1 MFGIGLSEIILVILI
16 VIIFIKPD
24 DLPKFLR
31 SAGRLY
37 GKLKKTYNEIILVKD
52 RFIKEINET
61 VTLEEQTS
69 ANAPKIAA
77 PEDKPS
83 LPAAAGDE
91 TPKAEV

>member
-1 MFGIGLSEIILVILI
+1 MFGIGISEIILIGFIII
-16 VIIFIKPD
+16 VFIKPE

-37 GKLKKTYNEIILVKD
+37 GKLKKTYNELMMVKD
-52 RFIKEINET
+52 RIIKEINET
-61 VTLEEQTS
+61 ASLEDKTTAS
-69 ANAPKIAA
+69 PPVAAA

-83 LPAAAGDE
+83 LPAAAEDG